1 MVFINKKKEIALN
14 LGKKIKTQK
23 KMSRSKKTEKPKII
37 IVLSVEREFDSKRPL
52 RNEGDPLAVLCLVGD
67 TSGQKIANY
76 AFAKDTALFNEF
88 IRDSGKPTGLFE
100 HKIKSTCSTN
110 LNHMSVFLQEFLEAK
125 EEPIFVMDE
134 IFVPDLIFLSQYIPI
149 KTVHSA
155 EHMFAPIR
163 YEDNGRFLGETCLW
177 TEMIFWQYLCA
188 QKKMEEKKEKEYAKT
203 RHVTS
208 TNSVIFSDRRV
219 LPSLSLDM
227 VPM

>member
-1 MVFINKKKEIALN
+1 
-14 LGKKIKTQK
+14 
-23 KMSRSKKTEKPKII
+23 MSRSEKKEKPKII
-37 IVLSVEREFDSKRPL
+37 IVLSVEREFDSRRPL

-88 IRDSGKPTGLFE
+88 IRDSGRSSNFATNCEIFDSGKPTGLFE
-100 HKIKSTCSTN
+100 QKIKSTCSTN

-134 IFVPDLIFLSQYIPI
+134 IFVPDIIFLSQYIPI

-155 EHMFAPIR
+155 EDMFAPIR

-188 QKKMEEKKEKEYAKT
+188 QKKTEEKKEKEYAKT